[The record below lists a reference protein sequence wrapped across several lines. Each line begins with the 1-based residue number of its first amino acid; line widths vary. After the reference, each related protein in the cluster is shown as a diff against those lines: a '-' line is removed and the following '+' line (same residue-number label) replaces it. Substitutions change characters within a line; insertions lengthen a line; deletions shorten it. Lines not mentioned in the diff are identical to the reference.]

1 MDNTNSIKLTKS
13 LVDKMKPAEGKDQ
26 VFYRDE
32 HLKGFA
38 LRVTLSGMKSFVV
51 ETRIE
56 GKVKRITLGKYG
68 AITVEEARKKAKD
81 LLGQIA
87 RGNNPIAEKKS
98 NKIKLLTLDSVFNDY
113 LKAHKDLK
121 EFTVMDYRNVL
132 RQVMAD
138 WLNKPLI
145 SISREMIA
153 KRHAEY
159 GTVNSKARSNYAM
172 RVLRAVFNFAVHE
185 YQLENGQPIISVNP
199 VEYLSHTRSWFR
211 VDRKNT
217 VIKCHQ
223 LAQWHIGLMKL
234 TEQEDYS
241 QAMMWRDY
249 FLLILFTGLRRMEA
263 ASLPWKDI
271 DFKSRT
277 LTVQDTK
284 NREVHTLPMSDFLYE
299 LFLRRKQHKTS
310 EFIFPSDSK
319 TGHIMEP
326 RKAMLKVAELSG
338 VSFTVHDLRRTF
350 ATTAESLDLPA
361 YALKRLLNHKM
372 THDVTAGYIMRDVE
386 RLRKPMQRIS
396 DFLVRQMSF
405 DTELSE
411 DSTENS
417 LKKLEVI

>member
-1 MDNTNSIKLTKS
+1 MDNKIAVKLTKS
-13 LVDKMKPAEGKDQ
+13 IVDKINPVLDKDQ

-32 HLKGFA
+32 NLKGFA
-38 LRVTLSGMKSFVV
+38 LRVTSSGMKSFVV

-68 AITVEEARKKAKD
+68 PITVEEARKQAKN

-87 RGNNPIAEKKS
+87 RGDNPIAEKKS
-98 NKIKLLTLDSVFNDY
+98 NKIKTRTLDSVFNDY
-113 LKAHKDLK
+113 LKARKDLK
-121 EFTVMDYRNVL
+121 EFTVTDYRNVL
-132 RQVMAD
+132 RQVMPD
-138 WLNKPLI
+138 WLSKPLI
-145 SISREMIA
+145 NITREMIA

-159 GTVNSKARSNYAM
+159 GTTNSKARSNYAM

-185 YQLENGQPIISVNP
+185 YQLENGQSIISVNP

-217 VIKCHQ
+217 VIKSHQ
-223 LAQWHIGLMKL
+223 LAEWHEGLML
-234 TEQEDYS
+234 LAEQEDYP

-271 DFKSRT
+271 DFKART
-277 LTVQDTK
+277 FTVQDTK
-284 NREVHTLPMSDFLYE
+284 NREIHTLPMSDFLYE
-299 LFLRRKQHKTS
+299 LFLRRKQVKTS
-310 EFIFPSDSK
+310 EFVFPAPSK

-338 VSFTVHDLRRTF
+338 VTFTVHDLRRTF

-386 RLRKPMQRIS
+386 RLRKPMQRIT
-396 DFLVRQMSF
+396 DYLIKQMAGS
-405 DTELSE
+405 
-411 DSTENS
+411 
-417 LKKLEVI
+417 LEVLDEVV

>member
-1 MDNTNSIKLTKS
+1 MDNKIAVKLTKS
-13 LVDKMKPAEGKDQ
+13 IVDKINPVLDKDQ

-32 HLKGFA
+32 NLKGFA
-38 LRVTLSGMKSFVV
+38 LRVTSTGMKSFVV

-68 AITVEEARKKAKD
+68 VITVEEARKQAKT

-87 RGNNPIAEKKS
+87 RGDNPIAEKKS
-98 NKIKLLTLDSVFNDY
+98 NKIKLMTLDSVLSDY
-113 LKAHKDLK
+113 LKARKDLK
-121 EFTVMDYRNVL
+121 EFTVSDYRNVL
-132 RQVMAD
+132 RQVMPD

-145 SISREMIA
+145 NITREMIA

-159 GTVNSKARSNYAM
+159 GITNSKARSNYAM

-185 YQLENGQPIISVNP
+185 YQLENGQSIISVNP

-211 VDRKNT
+211 VDRKST
-217 VIKCHQ
+217 VIKSHQ
-223 LAQWHIGLMKL
+223 LAEWHEGLML
-234 TEQEDYS
+234 LAEQEDYP

-271 DFKSRT
+271 DFKART
-277 LTVQDTK
+277 FTVQDTK
-284 NREVHTLPMSDFLYE
+284 NREIHTLPMSDFLYE
-299 LFLRRKQHKTS
+299 LFLRRKQVKTS
-310 EFIFPSDSK
+310 EFVFPAPSK

-326 RKAMLKVAELSG
+326 RKAMLKVAELSS

-386 RLRKPMQRIS
+386 RLRKPMQRIT
-396 DFLVRQMSF
+396 DYLIKQMAGS
-405 DTELSE
+405 
-411 DSTENS
+411 
-417 LKKLEVI
+417 LEVLDEVV

>member
-1 MDNTNSIKLTKS
+1 MDNKIAVKLTKS
-13 LVDKMKPAEGKDQ
+13 VVDKINPVLDKDQ

-32 HLKGFA
+32 NLKGFA
-38 LRVTLSGMKSFVV
+38 LRVTSTGMKSFVV

-68 AITVEEARKKAKD
+68 VITVEEARKQAKT

-87 RGNNPIAEKKS
+87 RGDNPIAEKKS
-98 NKIKLLTLDSVFNDY
+98 NKIKLMTLDSVLSDY
-113 LKAHKDLK
+113 LKARKDLK
-121 EFTVMDYRNVL
+121 EFTVSDYRNVL
-132 RQVMAD
+132 RQVMPD

-145 SISREMIA
+145 NITREMIA

-159 GTVNSKARSNYAM
+159 GITNSKARSNYAM

-185 YQLENGQPIISVNP
+185 YQLENGQSIISINP

-211 VDRKNT
+211 VDRKST
-217 VIKCHQ
+217 VIKSHQ
-223 LAQWHIGLMKL
+223 LAEWHNGLMKL
-234 TEQEDYS
+234 AEQEDYP

-271 DFKSRT
+271 DFKART
-277 LTVQDTK
+277 FTVQDTK
-284 NREVHTLPMSDFLYE
+284 NREIHTLPMSDYLYE
-299 LFLRRKQHKTS
+299 LFLRRKEFKTS
-310 EFIFPSDSK
+310 EFVFPAPSK
-319 TGHIMEP
+319 TGHLMEP

-338 VSFTVHDLRRTF
+338 VTFTVHDLRRTF

-396 DFLVRQMSF
+396 DYLIRQMSG
-405 DTELSE
+405 
-411 DSTENS
+411 S
-417 LKKLEVI
+417 LETVDEVV

>member
-1 MDNTNSIKLTKS
+1 MDNKIAVKLTKS
-13 LVDKMKPAEGKDQ
+13 IVDKINPVLDKDQ

-32 HLKGFA
+32 NLKGFT
-38 LRVTLSGMKSFVV
+38 LRVTSTGMKSFVV

-68 AITVEEARKKAKD
+68 VITVEEARKQAKTF
-81 LLGQIA
+81 LGQIA
-87 RGNNPIAEKKS
+87 RGDNPIAEKKS
-98 NKIKLLTLDSVFNDY
+98 NKIKTMTLDSVFNDY
-113 LKAHKDLK
+113 LKARKDLK
-121 EFTVMDYRNVL
+121 EFTVIDYRNVL
-132 RQVMAD
+132 RQVMPD

-145 SISREMIA
+145 NITREMIA

-159 GTVNSKARSNYAM
+159 GITNSKARSNYAM

-185 YQLENGQPIISVNP
+185 YQLESGQSIISVNP

-217 VIKCHQ
+217 VIKSHQ
-223 LAQWHIGLMKL
+223 LTEWHEGLMRL
-234 TEQEDYS
+234 AEQEDYP

-271 DFKSRT
+271 DFKART
-277 LTVQDTK
+277 FTVQDIK
-284 NREVHTLPMSDFLYE
+284 NREIHTLPMSDFLYE
-299 LFLRRKQHKTS
+299 LFLRRRQFKTS
-310 EFIFPSDSK
+310 EFVFPAPSK

-338 VSFTVHDLRRTF
+338 VTFTVHDLRRTF
-350 ATTAESLDLPA
+350 ATTGESLDLPA

-396 DFLVRQMSF
+396 DYLNRQMVGAI
-405 DTELSE
+405 EVVE
-411 DSTENS
+411 DAD
-417 LKKLEVI
+417 